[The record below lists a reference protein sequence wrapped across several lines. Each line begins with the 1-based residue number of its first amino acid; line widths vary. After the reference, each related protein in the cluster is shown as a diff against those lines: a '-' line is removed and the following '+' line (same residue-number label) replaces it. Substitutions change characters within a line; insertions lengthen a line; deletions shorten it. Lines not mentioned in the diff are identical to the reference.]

1 MALKTISKGLTLQI
15 PKKGATNWADDIEQ
29 YCFDKI
35 SEHNHDGSTKGSTI
49 NTANIKSDQL
59 QARGEVS
66 LSNSAAHTLLKK
78 VATDT
83 DSILTLSAG
92 TSAKIEYRLKNPDQ
106 TIVQCGNLEI
116 CVANSSSN
124 AYILQ
129 DFIGED
135 IDDLTDTEFEFA
147 IDSNYELTYKYST
160 SSDSSPLQNG
170 GTTDVLQMMYI
181 IKKLG
186 E

>member
-35 SEHNHDGSTKGSTI
+35 SEHNHDGTSKGSTI

-59 QARGEVS
+59 QARVEVS
-66 LSNSAAHTLLKK
+66 LGNSAAHTLLKK

-83 DSILTLSAG
+83 ASILTLSAG

-116 CVANSSSN
+116 CVANLHSN
-124 AYILQ
+124 VYILQ
-129 DFIGED
+129 DFIGTD

-147 IDSNYELTYKYST
+147 IDSNFELTYKYTTST
-160 SSDSSPLQNG
+160 NSPLQVDG
-170 GTTDVLQMMYI
+170 ETQELQMMYI

-186 E
+186 A